1 MSKPRSDQISQTA
14 NTNPPGSSHLM
25 TVSGGP
31 APWVTDKSGY
41 IEELEGVED
50 GFSAGLVSRNKGA
63 AGVVHSFRVTC
74 LLLGEQVYHTHI

>member
-1 MSKPRSDQISQTA
+1 
-14 NTNPPGSSHLM
+14 M
-25 TVSGGP
+25 TISGGP

-41 IEELEGVED
+41 IEELEVVGD